1 MHNNNNY
8 HNNNNQCKMCLN
20 KALTFGVGSIKL
32 CFRTI
37 VFTCKDVYNP
47 NVITFQSNCA
57 VSLHLVLFIIIIII
71 IVIITNCAIYVHFQ
85 FFQVCV

>member
-1 MHNNNNY
+1 MFYYMHNNNNY
-8 HNNNNQCKMCLN
+8 HNNNYQCKMCLN

-32 CFRTI
+32 SFRTI

-57 VSLHLVLFIIIIII
+57 EGLHFS
-71 IVIITNCAIYVHFQ
+71 AFHEYYY
-85 FFQVCV
+85 